1 MIYRIKQAI
10 WAISSNF
17 KEIDYTYINKYL
29 DKNEIILFNKLKRS
43 EKYHCIRVCYDCF
56 KNKL

>member
-29 DKNEIILFNKLKRS
+29 DKNEIILLIS
-43 EKYHCIRVCYDCF
+43 
-56 KNKL
+56 

>member
-17 KEIDYTYINKYL
+17 KEIDYTYINKYIFL
-29 DKNEIILFNKLKRS
+29 IKENMRGDNDE
-43 EKYHCIRVCYDCF
+43 
-56 KNKL
+56 